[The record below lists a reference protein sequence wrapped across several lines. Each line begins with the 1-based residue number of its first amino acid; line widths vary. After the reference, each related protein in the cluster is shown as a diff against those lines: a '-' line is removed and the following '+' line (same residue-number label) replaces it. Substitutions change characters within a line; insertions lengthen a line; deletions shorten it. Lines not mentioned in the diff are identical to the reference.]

1 MIHTEREKKMTR
13 TLLHPYQLTALIYDC
28 DGVLIDSS
36 RSNEAYYNHILAHFG
51 LPPLS
56 QDQLKEARVLTA
68 EEMIDLLFKGTPHLA
83 RAQDFQKGL
92 DNDRFIP
99 LALVEPSLRET
110 LRRLPPR
117 YRRAVASNRGKSL
130 RPLLEYHRLLD
141 SFELLVSS
149 MDVKRPKPDPE
160 YLLRVTDFFGIEGSQ
175 AIYIGD
181 SETDLL
187 TAQRAGVLFVA
198 YKNQALETLWHID
211 SHPDLFRIL
220 DQNFGGALRQE
231 ETQDGR

>member
-1 MIHTEREKKMTR
+1 MITR
-13 TLLHPYQLTALIYDC
+13 SKGKIVKEPYLPPQITALIYDC
-28 DGVLIDSS
+28 DGVLIDSA

-51 LPPLS
+51 FPSLR
-56 QDQLKEARVLTA
+56 QNQLEDARVLTA

-83 RAQDFQKGL
+83 QAQDFQKGL

-99 LALVEPSLRET
+99 LAHVEPTLRET
-110 LRRLPPR
+110 LRRLPSK

-141 SFELLVSS
+141 SFDLLVSS
-149 MDVKRPKPDPE
+149 IDVKRPKPDPE
-160 YLLRVTDFFGIEGSQ
+160 YLLRVTDTFKIEVSQ
-175 AIYIGD
+175 ALYIGD

-187 TAQRAGVLFVA
+187 TAQKAGVLFVA

-211 SHPDLFRIL
+211 NHLDLFRIL
-220 DQNFGGALRQE
+220 DQKLNDELNQK
-231 ETQDGR
+231 ETGDGP